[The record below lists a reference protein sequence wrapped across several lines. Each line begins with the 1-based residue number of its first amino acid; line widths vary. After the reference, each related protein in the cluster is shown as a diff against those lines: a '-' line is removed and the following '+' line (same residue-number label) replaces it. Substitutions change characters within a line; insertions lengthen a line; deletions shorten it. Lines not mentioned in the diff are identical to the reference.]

1 MKKNKVLSWITA
13 VLLTAGVAR
22 SEDILSLMKKYEE
35 ESDLSKKTKVE
46 SLGHVITFTRK
57 DLELMQAYTL
67 ADVLKLVPLNNFLPN
82 RYGVETLVN
91 PGSPLTVSLV
101 YRLYIDDHEV
111 SSIHTYSPFLTY
123 DRYPLDN
130 IDHIEIYYSAG
141 AIAVSNEPSQMIIK
155 LYTKLPKRENASKV
169 RVSVNTKKSYGF
181 NFFSAKKI
189 NDYSCYL
196 ISFTKSYFRFPKPY
210 INGNSISRNQS
221 RKDLFIKYRYFD
233 TRLEFSVADVKRG
246 GFAGRSLDESPDHMA
261 IDSLD
266 GYLVLTQKLENSVK
280 LTASYDY
287 QNRKY
292 EEENKASDGGILVP
306 DRYNPLNPPVFY
318 TEDLN
323 FHKFSFSLDKKINR
337 KRNNLYLG
345 TFFRYY
351 LQDVSDNKY
360 RTETG
365 EFDLKDTM
373 FRVKYFYVWSF
384 YVEDSFNINER
395 NLIIAGLRY
404 DKFKFYGQKSKN
416 RLNGRIG
423 LISFLNHSLMLKGF
437 LSHYHVLPSMLTIED
452 SADKKLSPMPSTVFT
467 GEAKYT
473 FGKNS
478 VRLFYEYYRVKDI
491 ISYDKEKG
499 GLINSDKSGN
509 FHGYGF
515 FFKREIGEYTNI
527 EFNYWITDV
536 GKDKYSPERGGYLR
550 IAGDFDRFQIYSD
563 IVYRGSYKLYGKHV
577 RESLNLKVA
586 ATVALPKDW
595 YLKIAGENLL
605 NRGEKTALRNGVFNL
620 YDRKISITVEK
631 VF

>member
-1 MKKNKVLSWITA
+1 MGKHKVLSWITA
-13 VLLTAGVAR
+13 VLLIVGVAK
-22 SEDILSLMKKYEE
+22 SENILSLMKKYEE

-46 SLGHVITFTRK
+46 SLGHLVTFTRK
-57 DLELMQAYTL
+57 DLELMHAYTL

-82 RYGVETLVN
+82 KYGVESLIN
-91 PGSPLTVSLV
+91 PGSPLSISLV

-155 LYTKLPKRENASKV
+155 MYTKLPRRENASKV
-169 RVSVNTKKSYGF
+169 RVSLGTDKSYGL
-181 NFFSAKKI
+181 NFFSAKRI

-196 ISFTKSYFRFPKPY
+196 ISFSKSYFRFPKPY
-210 INGNSISRNQS
+210 INGNHISRNQS

-233 TRLEFSVADVKRG
+233 TRVEFSASDVDRD
-246 GFAGRSLDESPDHMA
+246 GFAGRSLDESPEHIS

-266 GYLVLTQKLENSVK
+266 SYIVLTQKFDNSVK

-292 EEENKASDGGILVP
+292 DEENKASDGGTLVP
-306 DRYNPLNPPVFY
+306 DRYDPLNPPVSF

-323 FHKFSFSLDKKINR
+323 FHKFSFSLDKKIN
-337 KRNNLYLG
+337 KEKNSLFMG
-345 TFFRYY
+345 TFLRYY
-351 LQDVSDNKY
+351 IQDVTDNKY
-360 RTETG
+360 RTTTG
-365 EFDLKDTM
+365 EFDLKGDM
-373 FRVKYFYVWSF
+373 FRVKHFYIWSF
-384 YVEDSFNINER
+384 YAEDSFNINDK

-416 RLNGRIG
+416 RLNGRAG
-423 LISFLNHSLMLKGF
+423 LISFVNRNFMLKGF
-437 LSHYHVLPSMLTIED
+437 LSHYHVLPSMIMIE
-452 SADKKLSPMPSTVFT
+452 SSVNKRLSPMPSTVFT

-478 VRLFYEYYRVKDI
+478 IRLFYEYYRVKNI
-491 ISYDKEKG
+491 ISYDQTKG
-499 GLINSDKSGN
+499 GMVNTGKSGN

-515 FFKREIGEYTNI
+515 FFRREIGDYTNV
-527 EFNYWITDV
+527 ELNYWITDV

-550 IAGDFDRFQIYSD
+550 IGGDFDRFQIYSD
-563 IVYRGSYKLYGKHV
+563 IVYRGSYKPYGRYV
-577 RESLNLKVA
+577 RESFDLKTAVSV
-586 ATVALPKDW
+586 TLPRDW
-595 YLKIAGENLL
+595 YLKITGENLL
-605 NRGEKTALRNGVFNL
+605 NKGEKIALRNGVFSIN
-620 YDRKISITVEK
+620 YRKITVTVEK